1 MASITKRGKKYRALV
16 RKKGI
21 TRCHTFQTKT
31 AAKTWATRIEAELE
45 QVATGSRLPVKG
57 WTVGDL
63 IDRYIADI
71 KPVKQWSP
79 GKDSVLNKIKQH
91 IGDKPSSSF
100 SVEMVMAFARDR
112 RREGA
117 GDATIAGDLSYLSSV
132 MKYARNTLRLG
143 VSVDAI
149 KEARGALVDNGM
161 ITQSR
166 ERTRRPTGNELELLN
181 AYYAKSWS
189 KIPMID
195 IIDFAIASGMRRG
208 EICRIE
214 WADLD
219 KEKRTVIIRDR
230 KHPQK
235 KLGNHQT
242 VPLLNDAFDIVMR
255 QPRGDDPCIFPYL
268 KQSITAAFTRGCIG
282 SRIVDLHFHDL
293 RHHAL
298 SILFEQGYSIQEV
311 AIVSGHS
318 SWDMLKRYT
327 HIKPESL
334 HRSVTQEV

>member
-16 RKKGI
+16 RKKGV
-21 TRCHTFQTKT
+21 TRCQTFQTKS
-31 AAKTWATRIEAELE
+31 AAKTWAIRIEAELDH
-45 QVATGSRLPVKG
+45 VTTGSRLPAKG

-91 IGDKPSSSF
+91 IGDRTSASF
-100 SVEMVMAFARDR
+100 SVHMVMAFVRDR
-112 RREGA
+112 RREGV
-117 GDATIAGDLSYLSSV
+117 GDATIAGDMSYLSSV
-132 MKYARNTLRLG
+132 MKYARNTLRLD

-161 ITQSR
+161 VTQSI
-166 ERTRRPTGNELELLN
+166 ERTRRPTENELELLR

-189 KIPMID
+189 KIPMMD

-208 EICRIE
+208 EICKIE
-214 WADLD
+214 WGDLD
-219 KEKRTVIIRDR
+219 EKKRIVVIRDR

-255 QPRGDDPCIFPYL
+255 QPRGDHPRIFPYQ
-268 KQSITAAFTRGCIG
+268 KQSVSAAFIRACKATGIE
-282 SRIVDLHFHDL
+282 DLHLHDF

-298 SILFEQGYSIQEV
+298 SILFEQGYQIQEV
-311 AIVSGHS
+311 ALISGHR

-334 HRSVTQEV
+334 HR